1 VLLLFLAY
9 LLSSVFLFGAEV
21 TQSYVRL
28 VYEVDDSHVVFI
40 GDHGEPQDDPE
51 KRTQL
56 PLSALITFLVG
67 LVVGWRRRS

>member
-21 TQSYVRL
+21 TQSYRSL

-40 GDHGEPQDDPE
+40 DNHDEPRDDLE

-56 PLSALITFLVG
+56 PLTALITFLVG
-67 LVVGWRRRS
+67 LVVGWRRRR